1 MESLISN
8 KVLLFG
14 FIIIL
19 VINTI
24 YKPQLPALVKKALNN
39 AAFKIAL
46 ITYLTFSSNY
56 TIEFSL
62 IVAVTVL
69 TILEMVREIEHFE
82 VTDGKS
88 DDKNTDDKANKTNSS
103 QPNIPMVTA
112 PAAATPAATPTSPPS
127 NNTMPTVTIKEID
140 SANTANNAP
149 PKTDSM
155 PKPPSTPT
163 ALQSNGMVT
172 SPSQAAS
179 SPTGVTSNLGL
190 SNNNNSNQPANKD
203 DSDQTFVN
211 KDKNTNTNTTKSS
224 ISSCKPTVPKP
235 VIDVGEETV
244 ARFMINTASVDLSG
258 NCEVSNYPK
267 KVSLSIGN
275 YKIYPPEDTEEHLRV
290 PSLLA
295 SYNTKEKGVTSEIN
309 LLVKK
314 GFKITFISKN
324 GTKSFFGATTNE
336 DGYYLESDVI
346 SKALLDFVELDV
358 EPI

>member
-19 VINTI
+19 VINAI
-24 YKPQLPALVKKALNN
+24 YKPQLPTLVKKVLNN
-39 AAFKIAL
+39 AVFKIAL

-69 TILEMVREIEHFE
+69 TVLEMVREIEHFE
-82 VTDGKS
+82 VTDDKT
-88 DDKNTDDKANKTNSS
+88 DNKNTDDKSNKTNSS
-103 QPNIPMVTA
+103 QPNIPMVTG
-112 PAAATPAATPTSPPS
+112 PSNVTSTPNTPTSPPS
-127 NNTMPTVTIKEID
+127 NNTIPTVAIKEID
-140 SANTANNAP
+140 STNTVNNSP
-149 PKTDSM
+149 PKTDSI

-172 SPSQAAS
+172 GPSQASS

-190 SNNNNSNQPANKD
+190 SNNNSSNQPANKD

-211 KDKNTNTNTTKSS
+211 KDKNTNTNTPKAST
-224 ISSCKPTVPKP
+224 SSCKPTVPKP
-235 VIDVGEETV
+235 VIDAGEETV

-275 YKIYPPEDTEEHLRV
+275 YKIYDDESNEIFRI

-295 SYNTKEKGVTSEIN
+295 LYNKKEKGVTSEIN

-314 GFKITFISKN
+314 GFKVTFVSKN
-324 GTKSFFGATTNE
+324 GSKTFFGATTNE

-346 SKALLDFVELDV
+346 SKALLDFVELNV